1 MPYPCE
7 GKARDEAAHNEVIW
21 ADSTLDLVEGAER
34 ERKCLKLHKEA
45 HTEHRPEQKMRQEML
60 TARDQEG
67 RVGARTTNRAR
78 EERVQA
84 RSYSA
89 AA

>member
-1 MPYPCE
+1 MLKTNNAVR
-7 GKARDEAAHNEVIW
+7 KARGEAARKGVTL
-21 ADSTLDLVEGAER
+21 ADSAFDLVEGAER

-60 TARDQEG
+60 TVRDQEG
-67 RVGARTTNRAR
+67 RVGDARTTSRAR

-84 RSYSA
+84 EA
-89 AA
+89 